1 MNVTID
7 MMLLF
12 VTIIGLFV
20 TILIALISG
29 VWAIL
34 WKIAN
39 IDKNKV
45 DHTVC
50 KIRRDDCDCWEK
62 FRQLE
67 KQLGLKKVTA
77 FILLGLMFLL
87 LTGCVNTSLVD
98 SYEAYL
104 NTAGK
109 EHQEYVKAGKY
120 PDGTPMSQGDKTARI
135 LNYQASR
142 KVITKARE
150 HAESWNPFGGD

>member
-1 MNVTID
+1 MKKR
-7 MMLLF
+7 L
-12 VTIIGLFV
+12 
-20 TILIALISG
+20 ILIVG
-29 VWAIL
+29 VAVL
-34 WKIAN
+34 A
-39 IDKNKV
+39 
-45 DHTVC
+45 C
-50 KIRRDDCDCWEK
+50 S
-62 FRQLE
+62 
-67 KQLGLKKVTA
+67 
-77 FILLGLMFLL
+77 

-142 KVITKARE
+142 KVIQKARE

>member
-1 MNVTID
+1 MNVTVD
-7 MMLLF
+7 MMILF

-34 WKIAN
+34 WKIAI

-50 KIRRDDCDCWEK
+50 KARRDDCDCWEK
-62 FRQLE
+62 MKLLE
-67 KQLGLKKVTA
+67 LQITKKLTA
-77 FILLGLMFLL
+77 FALIGLLILLLP
-87 LTGCVNTSLVD
+87 GCVNTSLVD

-109 EHQEYVKAGKY
+109 EHQEYVKAGKH
-120 PDGTPMSQGDKTARI
+120 PDGTPMSQGDKNARI

-142 KVITKARE
+142 KVIQKARE
-150 HAESWNPFGGD
+150 HAESWNPFRGD